1 MISVST
7 RQNAHVKTIEG
18 FFSFFYSLGYI
29 RNGNLLFISIFI
41 SGFKLGR
48 CHLFSL
54 GQLYNRGMYI
64 QIFIEAFRTFFFCLF
79 LSVIRVKTALRERL
93 NLISGVHT
101 T

>member
-64 QIFIEAFRTFFFCLF
+64 QIFIEAFRTFFL
-79 LSVIRVKTALRERL
+79 
-93 NLISGVHT
+93 LISVCYQSKNSAAREA
-101 T
+101 

>member
-1 MISVST
+1 MHDFSINST
-7 RQNAHVKTIEG
+7 ERSCKNNLG
-18 FFSFFYSLGYI
+18 FFLVFFYSLGYI

-64 QIFIEAFRTFFFCLF
+64 QIFIEAFRTFFL
-79 LSVIRVKTALRERL
+79 
-93 NLISGVHT
+93 LISVCYQSKNSAAREA
-101 T
+101 